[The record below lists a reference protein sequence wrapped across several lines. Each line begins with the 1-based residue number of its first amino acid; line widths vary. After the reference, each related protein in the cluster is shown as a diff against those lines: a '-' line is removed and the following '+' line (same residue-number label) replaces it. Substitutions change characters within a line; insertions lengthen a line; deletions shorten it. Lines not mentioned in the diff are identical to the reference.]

1 MIRRLRPY
9 HLAVL
14 LLCAGSLA
22 FSQTGGQPGQK
33 QITVH
38 FDSPQTQIHW
48 TLGDLLHTV
57 HGTFQLKGGVVTFDP
72 ANGAA
77 EGELLVDLDSG
88 DSGNKTRDQL
98 MKKNVLETTTYPEA
112 IYHPEK
118 VSGSLKSAS
127 LKSGSTQQ
135 LTVDGTFTIHGK
147 DHPLQ
152 LIVSVQMTDPTH
164 LTATTHFV
172 VPYVAWGMK
181 DPSTFVLRVGKKV
194 DVDVKAQGSVEGIE

>member
-1 MIRRLRPY
+1 MIRKFRRYGLPG
-9 HLAVL
+9 L

-22 FSQTGGQPGQK
+22 FAQASAQPDSTPGPK

-38 FDSPQTQIHW
+38 FDSSQTRILW
-48 TLGDLLHTV
+48 TLRDLLHTV
-57 HGTFQLKGGVVTFDP
+57 HGTFQLKGGVLTFDS
-72 ANGAA
+72 ATGAA

-88 DSGNKTRDQL
+88 DSGDKTRDRL

-118 VSGSLKSAS
+118 ISGSLKP
-127 LKSGSTQQ
+127 GSVQQ
-135 LTVDGTFTIHGK
+135 LTIDGTFTIHGK

-152 LIVSVQMTDPTH
+152 LVASAQMTDPTH
-164 LTATTHFV
+164 VTATAHFV

-181 DPSTFVLRVGKKV
+181 DPSTFLLRVGKQV
-194 DVDVKAQGSVEGIE
+194 EVDVKAQGTVEGLQ

>member
-1 MIRRLRPY
+1 MIREIRRNGLV
-9 HLAVL
+9 AI

-22 FSQTGGQPGQK
+22 FAQTSSQPTRK

-38 FDSPQTQIHW
+38 FDSSQTQIHW
-48 TLGDLLHTV
+48 TLSDLLHTV

-72 ANGAA
+72 ATGAA

-88 DSGNKTRDQL
+88 NSGNKTRDGL
-98 MKKNVLETTTYPEA
+98 MKRNVLETTTYPEA

-118 VSGSLKSAS
+118 VSGSLKS
-127 LKSGSTQQ
+127 GSTQQ
-135 LTVDGTFTIHGK
+135 LTVNGTFTIHGK

-152 LIVSVQMTDPTH
+152 LIVSAQATDPAH

-181 DPSTFVLRVGKKV
+181 DPSTLVLRVGKQV
-194 DVDVKAQGSVEGIE
+194 DVNVKAQGAVEGLK

>member
-1 MIRRLRPY
+1 M
-9 HLAVL
+9 
-14 LLCAGSLA
+14 
-22 FSQTGGQPGQK
+22 
-33 QITVH
+33 
-38 FDSPQTQIHW
+38 
-48 TLGDLLHTV
+48 
-57 HGTFQLKGGVVTFDP
+57 
-72 ANGAA
+72 
-77 EGELLVDLDSG
+77 
-88 DSGNKTRDQL
+88 
-98 MKKNVLETTTYPEA
+98 LETTTYPEA

-118 VSGSLKSAS
+118 VSGSLKPAS

-135 LTVDGTFTIHGK
+135 LTVNGTFTIHGK

-181 DPSTFVLRVGKKV
+181 DPSTLVLRVGKKV